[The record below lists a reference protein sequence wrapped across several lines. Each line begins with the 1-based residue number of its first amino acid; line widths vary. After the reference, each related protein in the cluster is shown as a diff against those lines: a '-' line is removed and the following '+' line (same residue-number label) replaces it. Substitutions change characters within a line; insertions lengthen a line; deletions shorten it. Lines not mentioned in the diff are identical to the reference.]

1 MSLSLS
7 RKTEKAFAL
16 WLDSTL
22 GIDGLTVYQGHEKA
36 AEMTFP
42 ALVVYA
48 EGSAP
53 QGDFPTECGVRVVRL
68 RCKFIAD
75 STVIERADLDGWKD
89 ALILAM
95 TDDIETLQ
103 AALNKPT
110 SGDDERAVQ
119 AIHFH
124 HVSLSDEPSDTN
136 ETDWEEDC
144 AFDVIAEP
152 LDA

>member
-1 MSLSLS
+1 MSLSIS

-16 WLDSTL
+16 WLNSTL
-22 GIDGLTVYQGHEKA
+22 AIDELTVYQGHEKA
-36 AEMTFP
+36 ETMVFP
-42 ALVVYA
+42 ALVIYA
-48 EGSAP
+48 EGSTP
-53 QGDFPTECGVRVVRL
+53 QGDFPAECGVRVVRL

-75 STVIERADLDGWKD
+75 STATERSDLDAWKD
-89 ALILAM
+89 SLILAM

-103 AALNKPT
+103 TALNKPV

-119 AIHFH
+119 SVHFH